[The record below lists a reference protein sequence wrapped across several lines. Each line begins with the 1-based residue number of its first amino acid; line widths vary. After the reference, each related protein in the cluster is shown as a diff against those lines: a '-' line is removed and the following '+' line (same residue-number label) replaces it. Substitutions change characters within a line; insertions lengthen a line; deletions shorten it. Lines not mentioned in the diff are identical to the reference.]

1 MRDVEVRRIF
11 ATDADRV
18 RALRL
23 EALGDPVAG
32 IAFLETRAQAELQPP
47 SFWTDRAVGGALGDS
62 AAQFIA
68 ESGGSWVGTV
78 TVLLPEPASVDDF
91 GRVHPEKH
99 SLLVG
104 VYVAPEHRGSGLLE
118 ELVEAARAWARTR
131 GCDAMLLDVH
141 EDNARARAAYE
152 RLGFAPTG
160 HVWAGP
166 HGPEVE
172 MVHTGDA

>member
-1 MRDVEVRRIF
+1 MSDVEVRRVF

-23 EALGDPVAG
+23 EALSDPVAG
-32 IAFLETRAQAELQPP
+32 IAFLETRENAEVQPP
-47 SFWTDRAVGGALGDS
+47 SFWTDRTVGAALGDT

-68 ESGGSWVGTV
+68 ERGDEWVGTV

-91 GRVHPEKH
+91 GRVHPEEH

-104 VYVAPEHRGSGLLE
+104 VYVSPAHRGTGLLA
-118 ELVEAARAWARTR
+118 ELVAAAGAWAEDRGRT
-131 GCDAMLLDVH
+131 AMLLDVH
-141 EDNARARAAYE
+141 QDNARARAAYE
-152 RLGFAPTG
+152 RLGFVPTG

-166 HGPEVE
+166 NGPELE
-172 MVHTGDA
+172 MVRA